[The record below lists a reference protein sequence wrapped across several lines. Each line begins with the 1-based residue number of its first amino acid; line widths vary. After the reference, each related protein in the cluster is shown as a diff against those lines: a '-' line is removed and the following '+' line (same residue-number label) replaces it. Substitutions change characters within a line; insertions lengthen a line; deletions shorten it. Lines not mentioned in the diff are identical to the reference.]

1 MVIVSFAHV
10 AVTPAGSP
18 VGIPMPVAPLV
29 VCIILFKVVNRHI
42 VGIADG
48 ALTVFFGFT
57 LIIPDASRL
66 SHPPVNKIL

>member
-1 MVIVSFAHV
+1 MVIESFAHV

-18 VGIPMPVAPLV
+18 VAVPIPVAPLV
-29 VCIILFKVVNRHI
+29 VCIILFKVDCRHI
-42 VGIADG
+42 VGMADG

-57 LIIPDASRL
+57 LIIPVASRL